1 MIRRAPRAKSFAV
14 FNTTTVDMQIP
25 PDELGVYLHLLAKP
39 DDWEVNGVYLRNH
52 FSMSKN
58 KTYRILDAL
67 AKKNLINKTTR
78 RGSSGRYDT
87 QYEVVEPVDQSSKEG
102 LDQSSKTG
110 PVNEDVPSID
120 IPKKKPSLSVEPI
133 IKPEYL
139 HFHLF
144 MIDKILQVHSGFKQP
159 NANTWCKDIRLMVER
174 DNRQLQDMG
183 RVFTWANNDEF
194 WCGNILSPAKL
205 RKQFDKLVIQ
215 MKDSP
220 RPKKK
225 NYWDMDDSELVRL
238 CLNAGFR
245 TQGKSKKEL
254 VSKLESAA

>member
-1 MIRRAPRAKSFAV
+1 MSFEAAAWAIQQ
-14 FNTTTVDMQIP
+14 TPESPVDKLVLIALADCYNKNNSRCDP
-25 PDELGVYLHLLAKP
+25 SNAYLAEHALCSQRYVSESVTRL
-39 DDWEVNGVYLRNH
+39 VNGGFISVVRQKGRRN
-52 FSMSKN
+52 N
-58 KTYRILDAL
+58 YRIHTPEL
-67 AKKNLINKTTR
+67 
-78 RGSSGRYDT
+78 SSGVPLNSDQDT
-87 QYEVVEPVDQSSKEG
+87 PELSSETPELSSPEP
-102 LDQSSKTG
+102 
-110 PVNEDVPSID
+110 
-120 IPKKKPSLSVEPI
+120 VEPI

-144 MIDKILQVHSGFKQP
+144 MIEKILQVHSGFKQP

-205 RKQFDKLVIQ
+205 RKQYDKLVIQ

-220 RPKKK
+220 RPKKA
-225 NYWDMDDSELVRL
+225 NYWDMDDGELVRL
-238 CLNAGFR
+238 CANAGFR